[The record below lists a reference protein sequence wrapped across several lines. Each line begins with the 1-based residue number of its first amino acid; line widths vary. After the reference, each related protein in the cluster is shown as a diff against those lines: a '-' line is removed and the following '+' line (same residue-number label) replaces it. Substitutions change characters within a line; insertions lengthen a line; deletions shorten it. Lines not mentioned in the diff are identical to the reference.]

1 MSVPNAAR
9 HRAARRPV
17 TPLAELTKA
26 VGAGTGKRAAVVATA
41 GGLLISTF
49 GASPAQA
56 APVATDAATRLAAV
70 DLGALTA
77 QARSALEAA
86 PVVTI
91 AADARVEVESPGADV
106 AAAVEVT
113 PAPLPPPVVQR
124 ETAASRT
131 AERTG
136 TATAPASAEA
146 SVEAAAP
153 ASIGAPVPSFA
164 EGSAVV
170 EIAARYVGVPYLAGG
185 ASPEGFDC
193 SGFTQYVFAQ
203 VGISLP
209 RTSGAQRNV
218 GTVVSRAEAQPGDL
232 IWSPGHV
239 AIYAGNGQ
247 QIDAPRPG
255 RNVEFRGIWQSN
267 PVFIRLG

>member
-17 TPLAELTKA
+17 TPLTEITRA
-26 VGAGTGKRAAVVATA
+26 VGSGTGKRAAVVATA

-49 GASPAQA
+49 AAPAQA
-56 APVATDAATRLAAV
+56 APVASDAATKLSAV

-86 PVVTI
+86 PVVTV
-91 AADARVEVESPGADV
+91 AADAQVQVESPGLDAS
-106 AAAVEVT
+106 AAVQVT
-113 PAPLPPPVVQR
+113 PAPRPEPVVQR
-124 ETAASRT
+124 TTSTSRS
-131 AERTG
+131 AERT
-136 TATAPASAEA
+136 
-146 SVEAAAP
+146 EAAAP

-164 EGSAVV
+164 AGSAVI

-209 RTSGAQRNV
+209 RTSSAQRNV

-239 AIYAGNGQ
+239 AIYAGNGM